1 MESEKIHAESAK
13 EEKKIA
19 REYESIDDFEH
30 LSHDFSP
37 AKESGTISS
46 TTDLLKGLDDSTT
59 SSSAQG
65 LPSESYSLPKISN
78 EPEELFKTTG
88 NIINESKIAEAF
100 DKTSDL
106 LDKFS
111 VTDKKAETAEFI
123 QFESSSH
130 FQPEI
135 ASKFPIS
142 DFSNFMSDDQ
152 PLMPSTDKISQEIEK
167 IKPDPIKDED
177 NFHDTENMENTG
189 SVLKQN
195 IYDELKPSRKSAS
208 PSPQAEP
215 EDGFISESEIQSL
228 TPLEPSEPEETE
240 PPRQPSLMDKVTEQ
254 DLMDEW
260 KRMVGDQ
267 KPIRPQIPVPVP
279 EPVIKQSQE
288 DQGIIQPMQ
297 ILVSLGLG
305 KSFINIYYNIFFL
318 NNKSIFTTSL
328 DKNIKPIY
336 LSIFYLNFG

>member
-13 EEKKIA
+13 EETQIA
-19 REYESIDDFEH
+19 REHESIDDFEH

-46 TTDLLKGLDDSTT
+46 TTDLLKGLDDPTT

-65 LPSESYSLPKISN
+65 LPSESYSIPKIADD
-78 EPEELFKTTG
+78 PEELFKTT
-88 NIINESKIAEAF
+88 ITESKIPDAF
-100 DKTSDL
+100 DKTSTL

-111 VTDKKAETAEFI
+111 GIDKKAETAEFI
-123 QFESSSH
+123 QFESSSN

-135 ASKFPIS
+135 SSKFPIPDFS
-142 DFSNFMSDDQ
+142 DFMTDDQ
-152 PLMPSTDKISQEIEK
+152 PLKTSNDEIAQEIEK
-167 IKPDPIKDED
+167 IKPDLIKDED

-189 SVLKQN
+189 PVLKQN

-208 PSPQAEP
+208 PSPQP
-215 EDGFISESEIQSL
+215 
-228 TPLEPSEPEETE
+228 EPEEIIPEVKTTRREPIEPEQAE
-240 PPRQPSLMDKVTEQ
+240 PPQKASLMDKVTEQ

-267 KPIRPQIPVPVP
+267 KPIRPQIPVPVT
-279 EPVIKQSQE
+279 EPLIKQSAE

-297 ILVSLGLG
+297 ILASLGLG
-305 KSFINIYYNIFFL
+305 KSFINIIITFL
-318 NNKSIFTTSL
+318 NL
-328 DKNIKPIY
+328 
-336 LSIFYLNFG
+336 